1 MTEQKKKLIPRQTAL
16 GTIRN
21 ARYGD
26 LVMDITVFYGNF
38 YAMPN
43 GIVLHVPDKIYYQML
58 YSFLD
63 SPEGQQYERPT
74 EEEIK
79 EAIRECVQMP
89 SNPDPVYDP
98 RPVGKQT
105 PIEEIDE
112 IEKNTEEKSEEVS
125 ENTAEQLDAAAD
137 EQLEE
142 VVEKA
147 KDDDSNSDEENIQ
160 VNEAVKD
167 EDEVNKIVENTES
180 EQVESFEELN
190 ESESPQEQHE
200 NEEAANNNQNESEE
214 KEIASEKAE
223 KDKQSTVNSESK
235 ITDNKKKVL
244 FYVLASIL
252 GVSLVANGF
261 LASMV
266 MNTAPKTDVQPQ
278 TLVDYKVLTVNK
290 DIAAG
295 EIIAEDALTEVA
307 ITQEQIKAIS
317 GDSIITD
324 QGKVETEFPVL
335 SENKNNVVGMLAVD
349 NLKKGD
355 YLLSGDYTA
364 IKEGVNSI
372 AINVDG
378 QEVLVPVEA
387 TVDGTS
393 DVKVFAI
400 ISTKLADGTVA
411 NKAVNLGN
419 LTFQGKALTSV
430 FDAEG
435 NVVEDA
441 EPTAEPTDVP
451 TVEPTEPAE

>member
-43 GIVLHVPDKIYYQML
+43 GTVLHVPDKIYYQML
-58 YSFLD
+58 YGFLD
-63 SPEGQQYERPT
+63 SPEGQLYERPT

-89 SNPDPVYDP
+89 SNPNPVYDP
-98 RPVGKQT
+98 RPIKKQAS
-105 PIEEIDE
+105 
-112 IEKNTEEKSEEVS
+112 TEEVDKVDGIADEKDGEVIK
-125 ENTAEQLDAAAD
+125 NTAEQLDATA

-142 VVEKA
+142 VIEEA
-147 KDDDSNSDEENIQ
+147 KDEDSGSEEVDVEADEIE
-160 VNEAVKD
+160 KD
-167 EDEVNKIVENTES
+167 EDEVNKIEEDTKA
-180 EQVESFEELN
+180 EQVDFFEEIN
-190 ESESPQEQHE
+190 EPENPQEQHE
-200 NEEAANNNQNESEE
+200 DEEASNNNQNESEE
-214 KEIASEKAE
+214 KDIAYEKGD
-223 KDKQSTVNSESK
+223 KDQQNTEVKSESK
-235 ITDNKKKVL
+235 KTDNKKRVL
-244 FYVLASIL
+244 FYVLVSIL

-266 MNTAPKTDVQPQ
+266 MNTTSKTVVQPQ
-278 TLVDYKVLTVNK
+278 SEVDYKVLTVNK

-295 EIIAEDALTEVA
+295 EIITEDALAEVA

-335 SENKNNVVGMLAVD
+335 SENKSNVVGMLAVD
-349 NLKKGD
+349 NLKQGD

-378 QEVLVPVEA
+378 QEVLVPVET

-400 ISTKLADGTVA
+400 ISTKLGDGTVV

-441 EPTAEPTDVP
+441 EPTAEPT
-451 TVEPTEPAE
+451 EPAE